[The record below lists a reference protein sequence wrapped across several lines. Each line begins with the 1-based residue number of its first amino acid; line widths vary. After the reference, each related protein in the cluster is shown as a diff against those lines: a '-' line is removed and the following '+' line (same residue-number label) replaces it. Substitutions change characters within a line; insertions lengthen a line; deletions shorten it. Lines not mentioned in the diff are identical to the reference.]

1 MKRKMMALLLSMTL
15 GATMLAG
22 CGSGSSDSGDSSAK
36 DTKEDAAA
44 DGTDKEEAD
53 AADETEASGEKTD
66 VYVFIAASLKNT
78 MEEIKANYEAE
89 HPNVN
94 IIYNADSSGTLQTQ
108 IEEGAQC
115 DIFFSAATK
124 QMDALTEEGYVI
136 DGSVTNL
143 LENKIVLI
151 KPTGEETAV
160 TGFDNITEASSL
172 ALAGEDVPVGQYS
185 REIFDNL
192 GITDEVNKMEINEG
206 KNVTDVLASV
216 SEGSNEVGI
225 VYATDAASVADSV
238 EVIAEAPEGS
248 LKTPVLYPAGMV
260 EDKEASDD
268 DKAAAEAFLEYLQSD
283 EALEVFEKYGFAAYV
298 NDEKTDDMAA
308 AEETAEPTE
317 EASEDTA
324 E

>member
-44 DGTDKEEAD
+44 DETDKEEAD

-172 ALAGEDVPVGQYS
+172 VPVGQYA
-185 REIFDNL
+185 RKLFENIGNL
-192 GITDEVNKMEINEG
+192 DDVMAMEINEG
-206 KNVTDVLASV
+206 ANVTAVLTAV
-216 SEGSNEVGI
+216 AEGSNEVGV
-225 VYATDAASVADSV
+225 VYATDAASMADKV
-238 EVIAEAPEGS
+238 EVIAEATADQVDPAI
-248 LKTPVLYPAGMV
+248 YPIGLI
-260 EDKEASDD
+260 EDKEASD
-268 DKAAAEAFLEYLQSD
+268 AE
-283 EALEVFEKYGFAAYV
+283 VK
-298 NDEKTDDMAA
+298 A
-308 AEETAEPTE
+308 AEEFKKYVATDPSSMELLTEAGFKQYTE
-317 EASEDTA
+317 E
-324 E
+324 